1 MKSNTSNRSH
11 SDFWLDEFEV
21 GNDQTSDTTHLIR
34 LNMARRAISNFVN
47 ILTGKVIPVVFNEF
61 NQNLTDGNTVLLSA
75 DIEKNT
81 DFDFAVGLSLHEGSH
96 ILLTDFRILQDIWQK
111 VPHQLYKIAESKGFS
126 KTDVITYVKLLFN
139 VIEDRYID
147 RYVYSTAP
155 GYRGYYQSLY
165 QKFWHSDKITMMLK
179 SSLYRSP
186 TVESYEARI
195 INLTNPSTDL
205 SALPGLLDI
214 AKVIDIKNIDRLKT
228 TEDRFKV
235 ALEVARIIYTN
246 VESMKDDDEKEVPS
260 SIIPAKSNG
269 SSKEQSQS
277 DNNKSDEGNGVGTS
291 DSDKSEKSKKSDN
304 NQNNTSKTSKNETES
319 EDDVDDILG
328 GGNTSVDSAAPEKSK
343 ETSSKQNE
351 NSGVSKT
358 KRDAIDKA
366 ISKQKD
372 FINGNVKKK
381 KVSQKE
387 NRTLMQIEKAGVTI
401 VNVGK
406 VLVEGSPLSKG
417 IDCILVKNLTK
428 DILFSDQ
435 FPCKYM
441 VGKNNPIPDNINAVN
456 RGVQLGTLLGR
467 RLKVRNEINS
477 TKYMRKASGKIDRRI
492 LSELGFDNE
501 NVFYRLDIDRYRK
514 ACIHISLDASG
525 SMSGHKWKNSITSI
539 TAICK
544 AASMIDNL
552 RVSVSI
558 RSTIASGI
566 TSLPFVAMVYDSDV
580 DSFIKVRTLFPYLSP
595 TGTTPEGLCYEAIM
609 DMLGHKS
616 TDVDYYFLN
625 YSDGE
630 PCFQYK
636 TELSNGREVVYSYD
650 QETGARHTRK
660 QVKEIRNRGYKVMSY
675 FINHKE
681 YNTSVYN
688 TPQETCFKSMYGQDA
703 KFIDVTNIIG
713 VAKTMNQMFLEKSNK
728 I

>member
-1 MKSNTSNRSH
+1 MKLNTSNQSH
-11 SDFWLDEFEV
+11 SDFWLDEFEI
-21 GNDQTSDTTHLIR
+21 GNDQTSDTTRLIR

-47 ILTGKVIPVVFNEF
+47 ILTGKVIPVAFNEV
-61 NQNLTDGNTVLLSA
+61 NQNLTDGSTVLLSA

-81 DFDFAVGLSLHEGSH
+81 DFDFVVGLSLHEGSH
-96 ILLTDFRILQDIWQK
+96 ILLTDFRLLQDIWQK

-126 KTDVITYVKLLFN
+126 KTDVIAYVKLLFN
-139 VIEDRYID
+139 IIEDRYID
-147 RYVYSTAP
+147 RYVYSNAP

-246 VESMKDDDEKEVPS
+246 VESMKDDDGEKEVPS
-260 SIIPAKSNG
+260 SIILSKSND
-269 SSKEQSQS
+269 SSKEQSQT
-277 DNNKSDEGNGVGTS
+277 DNNVGAS
-291 DSDKSEKSKKSDN
+291 SGGDSEKSEPNKSDN
-304 NQNNTSKTSKNETES
+304 NQNDTSNTSKNETES

-343 ETSSKQNE
+343 ETSSKRNE

-366 ISKQKD
+366 INKQKD

-387 NRTLMQIEKAGVTI
+387 NRILTQIEKAGVTI

-406 VLVEGSPLSKG
+406 VLVEGTPLSKG

-441 VGKNNPIPDNINAVN
+441 DHKNNPMPDNVNAVN

-525 SMSGHKWKNSITSI
+525 SMAGHKWKNSITSI

-566 TSLPFVAMVYDSDV
+566 TNLPFVAMVYDSDV

-616 TDVDYYFLN
+616 TYEDYYFLN

-636 TELSNGREVVYSYD
+636 TELSDGKQVLYSYD

-660 QVKEIRNRGYKVMSY
+660 QVNEIRNRGYKVMSY
-675 FINHKE
+675 FIDYKE
-681 YNTSVYN
+681 PGYNISVYN
-688 TPQETCFKSMYGQDA
+688 TPKETCFKSMYGQDA